1 MSIKEINSIDIKGV
15 KYFDF
20 MQCCLALDLTPSSMR
35 YCVPD
40 KALVVEGEVEYIS
53 EDALW
58 RNLYRQS
65 KQYYKDLEVKR
76 MINSTTP
83 LF

>member
-1 MSIKEINSIDIKGV
+1 MSIKELDSIVFKGV
-15 KYFDF
+15 TFYNFVEAC
-20 MQCCLALDLTPSSMR
+20 MVLDLMPSRMR
-35 YCVPD
+35 YCVPNGE
-40 KALVVEGEVEYIS
+40 LVINNGMEYIS
-53 EDALW
+53 ENALW

-76 MINSTTP
+76 MIDTTSP